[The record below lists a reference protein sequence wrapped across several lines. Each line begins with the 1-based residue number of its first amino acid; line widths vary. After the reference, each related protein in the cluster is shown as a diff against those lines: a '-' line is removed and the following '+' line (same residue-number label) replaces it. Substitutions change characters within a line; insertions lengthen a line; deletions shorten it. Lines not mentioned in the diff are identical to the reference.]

1 MGTYKQMYKTK
12 GTDNQLIERAN
23 RKIRKI
29 NKLSHKQL
37 IKWTQ
42 NIKIKNQT
50 NRLINKHKR

>member
-1 MGTYKQMYKTK
+1 MSTYKQMYKTK

-37 IKWTQ
+37 IKQTQ
-42 NIKIKNQT
+42 NIKSNNQT
-50 NRLINKHKR
+50 NRLVSKH